1 MNEQTQAAPAASSFA
16 SFPSDEVALA
26 LSVEL
31 LAAARRL
38 SLHIDGC
45 DGDQDAAHLL
55 LTALNPLVERDDDAD
70 ITLPAAALQRLLE
83 GLVNAL
89 YSQQVSMR
97 ALRDA
102 ALAHLQHATAEA
114 RA

>member
-1 MNEQTQAAPAASSFA
+1 MNEHTQAAPAASPLA

-26 LSVEL
+26 LFGKL
-31 LAAARRL
+31 HAAARRL
-38 SLHIDGC
+38 SLHIDGR
-45 DGDQDAAHLL
+45 DGDQDAARLL

-97 ALRDA
+97 AMRDA
-102 ALAHLQHATAEA
+102 ALAHLKHATAEA